1 MRESTP
7 LLIVGHGTVDERGVG
22 EFLGFVNR
30 MRGRLGADGVDV
42 AGGFIELAAPAV
54 AEAWRELAGRGHS
67 RLAAVPLVLV
77 AAGHAK
83 GDIPAALGREMR
95 RHPGTGYAFGRP
107 LGPHPILLSLLAE
120 RIGSVVS
127 SGEWSTCAV
136 LLVGRGSTD
145 PDANAEVC
153 KVARL
158 LQETRGFAF
167 VETAFVSL
175 ARPDVTE
182 GLDRARMLGARRVVV
197 APYFL
202 FDGVLPQRVA
212 SQAEAFAAGHPEMT
226 VTVAGHIGD
235 CDGLAEVVVERYREA
250 LHGDIRMNC
259 DTCAYRVLL
268 PGFEDKLHA
277 PQTPH
282 HHPHDPTGN
291 AHGHGDG
298 DGDGPD
304 DSDGP
309 GDAHS
314 DGPGDGHSDGHGPG
328 DGDGDGDGWGDS
340 LGASNGPGDG
350 RISDSRGRS
359 DDRSGSDD
367 RSSNGQGRNDSSS
380 HSHSHGGAHDR

>member
-1 MRESTP
+1 MREPTP
-7 LLIVGHGTVDERGVG
+7 LLIVGHGTVDARGVD
-22 EFLGFVNR
+22 EFLGFVDR
-30 MRGRLGADGVDV
+30 MRRTLTPDGVAV

-54 AEAWRELAGRGHS
+54 TEAWRELTARGHS

-83 GDIPAALGREMR
+83 GDIPAALARETHR
-95 RHPGTGYAFGRP
+95 QPGTSYRFGRP
-107 LGPHPILLSLLAE
+107 LGPHPTLLSLLAE
-120 RIGSVVS
+120 RIASVVPT
-127 SGEWSTCAV
+127 GDWSTCAV

-182 GLDRARMLGARRVVV
+182 GLARVRMLGARRVVV

-202 FDGVLPQRVA
+202 FDGVLPQRVVT
-212 SQAEAFAAGHPEMT
+212 QATAFAAAHPDLA

-235 CDGLAEVVVERYREA
+235 CDGLAGLVVERYHEA

-259 DTCAYRVLL
+259 DTCAYRVPL
-268 PGFEDKLHA
+268 PGFEHKHGA

-282 HHPHDPTGN
+282 HHPDDPAG
-291 AHGHGDG
+291 HGHG
-298 DGDGPD
+298 
-304 DSDGP
+304 
-309 GDAHS
+309 
-314 DGPGDGHSDGHGPG
+314 
-328 DGDGDGDGWGDS
+328 
-340 LGASNGPGDG
+340 
-350 RISDSRGRS
+350 
-359 DDRSGSDD
+359 
-367 RSSNGQGRNDSSS
+367 
-380 HSHSHGGAHDR
+380 HGGAHDR